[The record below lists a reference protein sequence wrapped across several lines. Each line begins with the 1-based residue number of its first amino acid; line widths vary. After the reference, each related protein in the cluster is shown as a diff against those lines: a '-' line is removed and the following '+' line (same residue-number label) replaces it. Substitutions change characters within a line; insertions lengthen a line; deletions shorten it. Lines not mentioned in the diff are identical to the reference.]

1 MTDSIYHFDRLNP
14 FDKWTLGLYT
24 LLTFGLSFYL
34 VKELN
39 ADNKADAIFMY
50 ALGTHL
56 TLYMFCYKSLRNLTV
71 FAIWILFG
79 LLHLLAYFK
88 LKDDIAL
95 QMFKGHST
103 TPLRNTIPLLI
114 FYQILRLVSLKT
126 RGQELVVPNRISRT
140 DMFNERHPTST
151 DFVYLFIFWTVSGIL
166 SVISWRPFKI
176 N

>member
-1 MTDSIYHFDRLNP
+1 MTDSTYYFERLNT

-24 LLTFGLSFYL
+24 LLTLGLSFYF
-34 VKELN
+34 VNELN
-39 ADNKADAIFMY
+39 VDTKASAIFMY
-50 ALGTHL
+50 GLGTHL
-56 TLYMFCYKSLRNLTV
+56 ILYMFCYKSLRNLTV

-79 LLHLLAYFK
+79 LLHLLAYSK

-114 FYQILRLVSLKT
+114 FYQVLRLVSLKT

-140 DMFNERHPTST
+140 DMFDERQPTWV
-151 DFVYLFIFWTVSGIL
+151 DFVYLIIFWTVSIL
-166 SVISWRPFKI
+166 FSLTG
-176 N
+176 